1 MAVARRMTLG
11 QTQELFARLE
21 CQLRMRVLLAGYD
34 VRLGHIFRSRAE
46 AIKFGKENSVH
57 RKKLAVDYNLFL
69 NGVWQKSTADHRPF
83 GEWWE
88 QQHPLCR
95 WGGRWGD
102 GNHYS
107 LEYRGVK

>member
-1 MAVARRMTLG
+1 MTLG
-11 QTQELFARLE
+11 KKQELFARLE

-34 VRLGHIFRSRAE
+34 IRLGHVYRSREE

-57 RKKLAVDYNLFL
+57 RKKIAIDYNLFKHGTFL
-69 NGVWQKSTADHRPF
+69 TTTAAHRPF

-95 WGGRWGD
+95 WGGRFGD

-107 LEYRGVK
+107 LEHNGVK